1 MTSAFY
7 TDTLIRIKEAT
18 KGAATDEQ
26 RNEVLLA
33 LAKVISIIL
42 MAKNNKEYNIE
53 LIEKVTLRVLD
64 VNLEPTIVRQV
75 EGVENYYTETYKK
88 IIDGVRFTSD
98 DEVYTTLCALA
109 AVMSRILIAYKS
121 KDLDADEKHLF
132 NVMYRILEVNTE

>member
-1 MTSAFY
+1 MSAFY
-7 TDTLIRIKEAT
+7 TDTLMRIKEAT
-18 KGAATDEQ
+18 KGATTYEQ
-26 RNEVLLA
+26 RNEVILA

-75 EGVENYYTETYKK
+75 EGVENYYTETYRK